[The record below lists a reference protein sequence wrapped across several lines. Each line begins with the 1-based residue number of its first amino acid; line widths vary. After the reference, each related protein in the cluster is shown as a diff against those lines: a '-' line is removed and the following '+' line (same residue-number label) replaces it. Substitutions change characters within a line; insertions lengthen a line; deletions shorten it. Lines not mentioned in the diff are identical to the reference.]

1 MGLALYSVWADATP
15 PRLLKYEIELPSG
28 GLFPFPSDA
37 LEAAL
42 EAALKTFH
50 VSTDVWVWFSSRYR
64 LYPIFLTDDSNE
76 VSRYA
81 IAGPDGQVF
90 RSCEMP
96 DGLVDARIVFERLT
110 GVDVTAN
117 DTLSASRVFLS
128 APASGLDSA
137 ITAPKV
143 LSRGSIHQGTSVD
156 VTDEDAVVE
165 ADEPTLPM
173 PNPVTNRC
181 MSLSRE
187 KFY

>member
-1 MGLALYSVWADATP
+1 MGLALYSVWADAIP

-28 GLFPFPSDA
+28 GLLPFPSDA

-42 EAALKTFH
+42 KTFH
-50 VSTDVWVWFSSRYR
+50 ASTDVWVWFSSRYR
-64 LYPIFLTDDSNE
+64 LYPIFPADDSNE

-81 IAGPDGQVF
+81 IAGPDGEVF

-128 APASGLDSA
+128 APASGLDSP

-165 ADEPTLPM
+165 ADELTLPM
-173 PNPVTNRC
+173 PNPVTN
-181 MSLSRE
+181 
-187 KFY
+187 